1 MISTEGVFMPM
12 YLGRLGNSS
21 SSPKLTRPG
30 DLTKK
35 TKQQIYNIFIHCICL
50 SVLVRNNI
58 SWLALVEDVT
68 HPLIG

>member
-1 MISTEGVFMPM
+1 MPM
-12 YLGRLGNSS
+12 YLGRLGKSS
-21 SSPKLTRPG
+21 SSPKLTKPG

-35 TKQQIYNIFIHCICL
+35 QNNKYIIYL

-58 SWLALVEDVT
+58 LWLALVAGVT